1 VRGCGVSPTLI
12 ADEREYEIQA
22 STWDHWKRFAEPF
35 ESPDEVLVRLF
46 KSASRTGGSDG
57 AGAARQIATAT
68 PTRKSGSKAHK
79 GRARAASHLLLP
91 ESEYERPILQALQQA
106 GGRAPAREV
115 IEAVG
120 GILNDRLTET
130 DKETMSNGRALRWQ
144 NRAQF
149 ARLRLVKQGFLK
161 SDSPRGV
168 WEISRAGEVRLT
180 EVA

>member
-1 VRGCGVSPTLI
+1 MSPTLVV
-12 ADEREYEIQA
+12 DDRTYEIRA
-22 STWDHWKRFAEPF
+22 STWDAWKRLAEPF

-46 KSASRTGGSDG
+46 GSASRSRRG
-57 AGAARQIATAT
+57 AGAGDRAERAAAAPTAT
-68 PTRKSGSKAHK
+68 RKTGSKGGK

-91 ESEYERPILQALQQA
+91 ESEYERPILQALREA

-130 DKETMSNGRALRWQ
+130 DKETMPNGRALRWQ

-149 ARLRLVKQGFLK
+149 ARLRLVKQGLLK

-168 WEISRAGEVRLT
+168 WEIAPAGEKRLN
-180 EVA
+180 EAA